1 MSKQTAVEWLVTE
14 LRNRISE
21 GTLDAIAISKL
32 KMEAKTMER
41 EQIENAW
48 HAGVS
53 DSDDCKSYYNARYRA
68 TSENYYIETYK
79 GGEQ

>member
-21 GTLDAIAISKL
+21 GTLDAIVMSKL
-32 KMEAKTMER
+32 KMEAKAMER

-53 DSDDCKSYYNARYRA
+53 DSDDTKYWYNDHYRA
-68 TSENYYIETYK
+68 TSEKYYNKTYK
-79 GGEQ
+79 